1 MLDERTA
8 ELLSERLVDRIE
20 ETNAYILEQIGATIK
35 RIGSLTPSKA
45 RQLQQILKYGGNYDN
60 IVKKLADLTGMNVE
74 DIKNIFEAVAKNNQ
88 EFAKQFYD
96 YRGKKFVPY
105 NKNSALKKQVM
116 ALAKITGKEYVNLS
130 KSTAIGYTIR
140 NQNGMQQFFD
150 IEKIYKEVIDRAV
163 MSVSQGKSSFDAE
176 MRRIMKDLGASG
188 LKTIDYKTGYSRRLD
203 STVRMN
209 MQGALRDLSNTL
221 QEQFGKEFDADG
233 IEISVH
239 LNPAEDHENVQGRQ
253 FSIEEYR
260 KLQNGEMAKDYTGKI
275 FTLDHDHKNG
285 YRPISQMNCYHYEF
299 SIVLGV
305 NKPLYSEE
313 QLQKILDDNEKGFEF
328 EGKHYTNYEGTQLQ
342 RRIET
347 EIRKLK
353 DTQIIARASGDKN
366 LVIQC
371 QDKIRMLSNK
381 YDELSKTSNLP
392 TKLERLSVTGYK
404 YMPYKKK
411 AIIPKENTV
420 RLNTNDNK
428 FKIYNSNEEI
438 LTKYYD
444 KYEKVFKNMDEET
457 FTAFKKY
464 TFDAYNDMNKLNM
477 GINIDDNATK
487 SYQEYLKVKMNL
499 MDEEI
504 KKHSFEENT
513 TVFRA
518 TKFEFY
524 NNYNEGDTIVNKT
537 FDSTSLNKKIAEH
550 FFPQKSFTYLD
561 KGVKKGDGALLEIRC
576 PKGTNGI
583 YVGDYL
589 NSYNEQEV
597 ILPRNTK
604 YKIIKKTTEKIDEVD
619 YEVNKIILEVIK

>member
-20 ETNAYILEQIGATIK
+20 ESNAYILEQIGATIK
-35 RIGSLTPSKA
+35 QIGSLTPSKA

-116 ALAKITGKEYVNLS
+116 ALAKITGKDYVNLS

-140 NQNGMQQFFD
+140 NQKGMQQFFN

-163 MSVSQGKSSFDAE
+163 MSVSQGKSTFDSE
-176 MRRIMKDLGASG
+176 MRRIMKELGASG

-221 QEQFGKEFDADG
+221 QEQFGKEYDADG

-239 LNPAEDHENVQGRQ
+239 LNPAIDHEKVQGRQ

-260 KLQNGEMAKDYTGKI
+260 KLQDGKEAKDYTGKI

-353 DTQIIARASGDKN
+353 DTHIIAKASGDKE
-366 LVIQC
+366 LVMQC

-381 YDELSKTSNLP
+381 YDELAKTSNLP

-411 AIIPKENTV
+411 ADIVKEKPIK
-420 RLNTNDNK
+420 LNDEEKLYEIKVNYRD
-428 FKIYNSNEEI
+428 IY
-438 LTKYYD
+438 
-444 KYEKVFKNMDEET
+444 KNMDEDT
-457 FTAFKKY
+457 KNAFRKY
-464 TFDAYNDMNKLNM
+464 TFTEFMDISYTLMGKPRSNSEVYLLEMNNY
-477 GINIDDNATK
+477 I
-487 SYQEYLKVKMNL
+487 NL
-499 MDEEI
+499 MDKEINKHKFEEDTILYRGTMSKYFDNLKEGDIVDNKLYWSTSYKKGIAEDFLSRKNMKYEKDGKNFNSATLVEI
-504 KKHSFEENT
+504 KC
-513 TVFRA
+513 
-518 TKFEFY
+518 
-524 NNYNEGDTIVNKT
+524 
-537 FDSTSLNKKIAEH
+537 
-550 FFPQKSFTYLD
+550 
-561 KGVKKGDGALLEIRC
+561 KKGD
-576 PKGTNGI
+576 KGI
-583 YVGDYL
+583 YIGDFL
-589 NSYNEQEV
+589 QSYNEEEF
-597 ILPRNTK
+597 ILPRSNK
-604 YKIIKKTTEKIDEVD
+604 YKYVGRRKEMSKKLGYKIDIVTLEVD
-619 YEVNKIILEVIK
+619 K